1 MRPAFLGGGTS
12 QDHAAGLPQESV
24 NPPKNPLGPYTK
36 VPTVDGIL
44 RQVMEGY
51 AAVKGQSV
59 PLNGSSCAQVKAW
72 RIVALD
78 GERASASGGASQNLR
93 LRTK

>member
-1 MRPAFLGGGTS
+1 
-12 QDHAAGLPQESV
+12 
-24 NPPKNPLGPYTK
+24 
-36 VPTVDGIL
+36 
-44 RQVMEGY
+44 MEGY

>member
-1 MRPAFLGGGTS
+1 MTMALS
-12 QDHAAGLPQESV
+12 QVS
-24 NPPKNPLGPYTK
+24 
-36 VPTVDGIL
+36 
-44 RQVMEGY
+44 EGC
-51 AAVKGQSV
+51 AAVQGPSV
-59 PLNGSSCAQVKAW
+59 TLNGSSCAQVKAW